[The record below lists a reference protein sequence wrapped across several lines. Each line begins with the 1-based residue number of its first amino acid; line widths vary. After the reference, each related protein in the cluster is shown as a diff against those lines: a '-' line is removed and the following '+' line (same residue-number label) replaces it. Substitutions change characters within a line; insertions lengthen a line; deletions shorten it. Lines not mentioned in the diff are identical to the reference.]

1 MRYSYIE
8 LTQGQLGVP
17 RQSRLSGDQ
26 ACPERWVQGVQAQLD
41 EDRVKLI
48 ALENSDGIGE
58 PSSVSRGMRL
68 SQDGASLSEVS
79 RLAWDRAKVTTKQI
93 QEATID
99 IVVYV
104 DGILLLKGIIYTDF
118 IKNNGP

>member
-1 MRYSYIE
+1 M
-8 LTQGQLGVP
+8 
-17 RQSRLSGDQ
+17 
-26 ACPERWVQGVQAQLD
+26 
-41 EDRVKLI
+41 KLI

-58 PSSVSRGMRL
+58 PSSVSRGMKL

-79 RLAWDRAKVTTKQI
+79 RLAWNRAKVTTKQI